1 MSLLTYTPLGKAWTE
16 SCYPKVWCYK
26 GQGKRA
32 VQVIT
37 ALTFSNPLDSVHLS
51 FSHFQGLCRSYL
63 CMDNFNSS
71 RRGNIVVNWIACK
84 MFPHLF
90 TGAPSFHSWKLFL
103 KNSER
108 FFNLYFADTIY
119 FKNLHVYAN
128 RVKNNQGNQ
137 VFLYHEHLET
147 AEITISHRT
156 LGHKCCYVLL
166 RVEEMNL

>member
-37 ALTFSNPLDSVHLS
+37 ALTFSNPLDSVHLF

-90 TGAPSFHSWKLFL
+90 PCRNAV
-103 KNSER
+103 
-108 FFNLYFADTIY
+108 Y
-119 FKNLHVYAN
+119 FKYTFSILIMYFPKRKYSWSILHLYLKKKSINEVHFVNVLHLYLKCESILQVYL
-128 RVKNNQGNQ
+128 
-137 VFLYHEHLET
+137 FS
-147 AEITISHRT
+147 I
-156 LGHKCCYVLL
+156 
-166 RVEEMNL
+166 

>member
-1 MSLLTYTPLGKAWTE
+1 MYTYFFLTSKA
-16 SCYPKVWCYK
+16 CV
-26 GQGKRA
+26 
-32 VQVIT
+32 
-37 ALTFSNPLDSVHLS
+37 
-51 FSHFQGLCRSYL
+51 SYL

-156 LGHKCCYVLL
+156 GLQVLL
-166 RVEEMNL
+166 RSHTSESWRNESLNCNEKRCL